1 MWPFQAKVAMEGLFA
16 RRGGW
21 WGSAAR
27 RQTSAGGFVG
37 KRRMRDNGAEWK
49 NCKTTP
55 MQNMCHDYL
64 FLEKYIF
71 GAFPKKSLTQVWLVR
86 LFTLFSACESQGE
99 QSSFARN
106 QTRCIVLSRGIK
118 EEVSSSRKWN
128 DAWWCNTGPT
138 TSLQIYPK
146 STTPLHSS
154 DLGPRLGCLDTWVE
168 RRLLDFLFRHP
179 FFGFVSYQ
187 YGVQRIICSSY
198 CRHTP

>member
-1 MWPFQAKVAMEGLFA
+1 
-16 RRGGW
+16 
-21 WGSAAR
+21 
-27 RQTSAGGFVG
+27 
-37 KRRMRDNGAEWK
+37 MRDNGAEWK
-49 NCKTTP
+49 NCKTTT

-71 GAFPKKSLTQVWLVR
+71 GTFPKKSLTQVWLVR

-118 EEVSSSRKWN
+118 VEVSSSHKWN

-168 RRLLDFLFRHP
+168 RRLLDFFILWPLSWGLFRTSM
-179 FFGFVSYQ
+179 GSK
-187 YGVQRIICSSY
+187 GSSV
-198 CRHTP
+198 RHTAAIHLKIGLCLIFSIYDIL